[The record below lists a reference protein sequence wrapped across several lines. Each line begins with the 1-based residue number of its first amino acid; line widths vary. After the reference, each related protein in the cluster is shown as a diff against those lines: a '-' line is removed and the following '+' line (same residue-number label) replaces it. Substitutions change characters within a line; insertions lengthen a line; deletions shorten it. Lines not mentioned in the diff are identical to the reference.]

1 MLPVRPSSETGTPAT
16 ARGTPIA
23 HDDLVGETTAVTRTR
38 ALKGG
43 YFGSASD
50 RRPAMLT
57 RTGSV
62 LAVLA
67 CCSCFLSTAQA
78 QKVEEDDVQVL
89 KPVASPQM
97 PAKSA
102 KLPEAAKRVLALTN
116 ELRKDKERDKVEIN
130 PQLVNAAQAFAEY
143 MARTSR
149 YGHQADGSTPADRAQ
164 KAGFKYCII
173 AENIAYA
180 YDSDGFTT
188 DALADELI
196 GGWKASPG

>member
-1 MLPVRPSSETGTPAT
+1 MHAECSQFARRQKPGLQRPCAVHRLLTM
-16 ARGTPIA
+16 IF
-23 HDDLVGETTAVTRTR
+23 VGETTAVTRTR

-116 ELRKDKERDKVEIN
+116 ELRKDK
-130 PQLVNAAQAFAEY
+130 
-143 MARTSR
+143 
-149 YGHQADGSTPADRAQ
+149 
-164 KAGFKYCII
+164 
-173 AENIAYA
+173 
-180 YDSDGFTT
+180 
-188 DALADELI
+188 
-196 GGWKASPG
+196 